1 MKKLSILLLSLTAHF
16 SITSLSAQNDGESG
30 GGGESAAESSV
41 TTSSSQKSAAA
52 PETIESNPVVT
63 VVKSGISV
71 SNAMTIQ
78 VADIIAVAK
87 AGGTVSN
94 LVTFSKKIEEAKT
107 NPTGKAKFLDNLVA
121 AANQGITFKSA
132 EELEATV
139 KLVEVA
145 GDADFTADTLTKIK
159 TNQDAGVSIVQQEE
173 IGVDEV
179 SNAVA
184 NGDSVETITSPVS
197 YTHLTLPTKA

>member
-1 MKKLSILLLSLTAHF
+1 MKKLSILLLSLSFAHS
-16 SITSLSAQNDGESG
+16 SIITLSAQNDGQSG

-94 LVTFSKKIEEAKT
+94 LVTISKKIEEAKT
-107 NPTGKAKFLDNLVA
+107 SPTGKAKFLDNLVA

-132 EELEATV
+132 EELDATV
-139 KLVEVA
+139 KLVEDV

-159 TNQDAGVSIVQQEE
+159 TNQDVWCFYSSAGRDWC
-173 IGVDEV
+173 G
-179 SNAVA
+179 
-184 NGDSVETITSPVS
+184 
-197 YTHLTLPTKA
+197 